1 MVAGR
6 ISMTPPVE
14 KLSISGARKAAILL
28 TVLGEDSAATVFR
41 NLDEKD
47 LQRVADQVASLG
59 TVPVELSLQV
69 FEEYQRIT
77 EAQDFIIQ
85 GGHDLARRLL
95 TKAFGETDA
104 EGIMQRLTKPR
115 ELNPLESLQRA
126 EPAKLARFIEAE
138 HPQTIALVLGQLGD
152 RQASAL
158 LMSLPAEVRAEAV
171 KRLANLRRFSPAMAE
186 RVSVLLAQRLKTV
199 GEQGKRAYSG
209 FQSAADIM
217 NCIDSTVAQEILVTI
232 ENEEPTLAISIRD
245 LMFTFDDFLQVAESQ
260 VRELAGAIDKKVLA
274 TALKGANE
282 QLKNHFF
289 RTMSSRAIEMLKED
303 IEALGPVRSKE
314 VTKAQSEIVAIARQL
329 EAEGKIVLKGE
340 ANDEYVV

>member
-1 MVAGR
+1 
-6 ISMTPPVE
+6 MTPPPE

-47 LQRVADQVASLG
+47 LQRVADEVASLG

-77 EAQDFIIQ
+77 QAQDFIVQ

-95 TKAFGETDA
+95 IKAFGETDA
-104 EGIMQRLTKPR
+104 EGIMQRLTKAR

-126 EPAKLARFIEAE
+126 DPQKLARFLEVE
-138 HPQTIALVLGQLGD
+138 HPQTIALILGQLGD

-158 LMSLPAEVRAEAV
+158 LMSLPNEIRSEAV
-171 KRLANLRRFSPAMAE
+171 KRLANLRRFSPEMAE
-186 RVSVLLAQRLKTV
+186 KVSHLLALRLSAV

-209 FQSAADIM
+209 FQSVADIM
-217 NCIDSTVAQEILVTI
+217 NCIDTTVAQEILVEI
-232 ENEEPTLAISIRD
+232 ENEEPALAISIRD
-245 LMFTFDDFLQVAESQ
+245 LMFTFDDLIQVAESQ
-260 VRELAGAIDKKVLA
+260 VRELTGAVDKRVLA
-274 TALKGANE
+274 TALKGTNE
-282 QLKNHFF
+282 QLKDHFF
-289 RTMSSRAIEMLKED
+289 RTMSSRAVEMLKED
-303 IEALGPVRSKE
+303 IEALGPVRSKD
-314 VTKAQSEIVAIARQL
+314 VIKAQSEIVTIARQL
-329 EAEGKIVLKGE
+329 ESEGKIVLKGE

>member
-1 MVAGR
+1 
-6 ISMTPPVE
+6 MTAPLE
-14 KLSISGARKAAILL
+14 RLALSGARKAAILL
-28 TVLGEDSAATVFR
+28 TVLGEDTAATVFR

-47 LQRVADQVASLG
+47 LQRVADEVAGLG
-59 TVPVELSLQV
+59 TVPVELTLQV
-69 FEEYQRIT
+69 FEEYQRLT
-77 EAQDFIIQ
+77 QAQEFIIQ

-95 TKAFGETDA
+95 VKAFGEADA
-104 EGIMQRLTKPR
+104 EGIMLRLTKAR

-126 EPAKLARFIEAE
+126 DPQKLARFLEGE
-138 HPQTIALVLGQLGD
+138 HPQTIALILGQLGD

-158 LMSLPAEVRAEAV
+158 LMSLPADIRAEAV
-171 KRLANLRRFSPAMAE
+171 KRLANLRRFSPEMAE
-186 RVSVLLAQRLKTV
+186 KVSIVLAQRLKAI

-209 FQSAADIM
+209 FQSVADIM
-217 NCIDSTVAQEILVTI
+217 NCIDTTIAQEILVSI

-245 LMFTFDDFLQVAESQ
+245 LMFTFEDLIQVGESQ
-260 VRELAGAIDKKVLA
+260 VRELTGAIDKRVLA

-303 IEALGPVRSKE
+303 IEALGPVRNKD
-314 VTKAQSEIVAIARQL
+314 VIKAQSEIVTIARQL
-329 EAEGKIVLKGE
+329 ETEGKIILKGE

>member
-1 MVAGR
+1 M
-6 ISMTPPVE
+6 SPVPE
-14 KLSISGARKAAILL
+14 KLTLSGARKAAILL

-41 NLDEKD
+41 NLDEKE
-47 LQRVADQVASLG
+47 LQRVADEVAGLG

-77 EAQDFIIQ
+77 QAQDFIIQ

-95 TKAFGETDA
+95 VKAFGSNDA
-104 EGIMQRLTKPR
+104 ESIMQRLTKAR
-115 ELNPLESLQRA
+115 ELNPLETLQRA
-126 EPAKLARFIEAE
+126 EPAKLARFLEAE
-138 HPQTIALVLGQLGD
+138 HPQTIALILGQIGD

-158 LMSLPAEVRAEAV
+158 LMSLPQEIRSEAV
-171 KRLANLRRFSPAMAE
+171 KRLANLRRFSPAMADK
-186 RVSVLLAQRLKTV
+186 VSSVLAQRLSAV

-217 NCIDSTVAQEILVTI
+217 NCIDTTVAQEILVDI
-232 ENEEPTLAISIRD
+232 ENDEPTLAISIRD
-245 LMFTFDDFLQVAESQ
+245 LMFTFDDLLQVGESQ
-260 VRELAGAIDKKVLA
+260 VRELTGAVDKKILA
-274 TALKGANE
+274 TALKGTNE
-282 QLKNHFF
+282 PLKNHFF

-303 IEALGPVRSKE
+303 IEALGPVRSKD
-314 VTKAQSEIVAIARQL
+314 VIKAQSDIVAIARQL